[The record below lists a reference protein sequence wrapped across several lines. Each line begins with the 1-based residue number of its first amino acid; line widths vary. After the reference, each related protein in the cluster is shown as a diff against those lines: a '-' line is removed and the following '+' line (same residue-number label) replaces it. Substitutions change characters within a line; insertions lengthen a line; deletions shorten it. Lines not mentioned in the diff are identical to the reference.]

1 MKNYILFTI
10 FILSAIVR
18 MQAQQTY
25 FISTEGNDSATGLSQ
40 ASAWKSI
47 EKVNSVTFQPG
58 DKILFKKGDTWY
70 GQLKMHGSGIAEKP
84 ILLSSYGNGT
94 ARPVIN
100 IGEAEGAGILL
111 HDVSFW
117 EVMAWK

>member
-58 DKILFKKGDTWY
+58 DKILQVRQIQSNAFQ
-70 GQLKMHGSGIAEKP
+70 GQ
-84 ILLSSYGNGT
+84 Y
-94 ARPVIN
+94 
-100 IGEAEGAGILL
+100 
-111 HDVSFW
+111 
-117 EVMAWK
+117 